1 MPTFSNPTEIARETF
16 RLLATRRVAP
26 TPENYKTVYHEVA
39 GSTDI
44 SATGFPGEALKTLT
58 QALPRETPSQL
69 RLARELEQSVKD
81 EKLATYVSSLA
92 GFIEERSA
100 IETLAWGGL
109 INDLLREW
117 DAPSVSMTPGKKRE
131 ALEHL
136 FSSTGSNAETL
147 FNRLQGLVR
156 SWSQGGHG
164 DTVELVDGEISP
176 LNDATTE
183 DENATATVPTTAHPA
198 ASRTSELLPQ
208 LRDLLAFALEHA
220 VAAQIAEAPELA
232 AKAKELAT
240 AARKATS
247 LKTLDELLAE
257 LKRFVFR
264 LELLADDRAE
274 LRNGLLH
281 LLNLVIENISELVID
296 DNWLHGQIAVVRDI
310 VSHPLSLRSIDDAER
325 RIKEVIYKQSQL
337 KHSLVEAKEAL
348 KTMLA
353 GFVDHLADFSES
365 TSGYHDKVEAC
376 AKKISAANDIS
387 ELADVIQEVMHE
399 TRIIQ
404 LNAQRSRDELQATRK
419 KVAETEKRI
428 DELQAELDNASK
440 LVRHDQLTGVLN
452 RRGLE
457 EAFEKETARARRRR
471 TPLCVALL
479 DIDNFKKL
487 NDSLGHEAG
496 DAALI
501 HLATV
506 IRETMRPQDTVAR
519 IGGEEFIILLP
530 DTELESGTKALQRL
544 QRELTK
550 KFFLHD
556 NQKLLITFSAGIT
569 LNLPDDTQATV
580 TKRADEGMYEAKQ
593 TGKNRVVTR

>member
-26 TPENYKTVYHEVA
+26 TPENYRTVYHEVA
-39 GSTDI
+39 GSKD
-44 SATGFPGEALKTLT
+44 SGPQEFPAEALKSLT
-58 QALPRETPSQL
+58 QTLPRETPAQL
-69 RLARELEQSVKD
+69 RLARELEQAVKD
-81 EKLATYVSSLA
+81 EQLGAYVNSLSA
-92 GFIEERSA
+92 FITERGT
-100 IETLAWGGL
+100 IETLGWGEL

-117 DAPSVSMTPGKKRE
+117 DTPSAVMTPGKKRE

-136 FSSTGSNAETL
+136 FSSAGSNAETL

-156 SWSQGGHG
+156 SWNQGGHG
-164 DTVELVDGEISP
+164 DMVALVEGEVPQPEGAPEI
-176 LNDATTE
+176 TE
-183 DENATATVPTTAHPA
+183 AEAAPA
-198 ASRTSELLPQ
+198 ASTAPTSRATELLPQ

-220 VAAQIAEAPELA
+220 VAAQIAEAPELSA
-232 AKAKELAT
+232 HAKELAA
-240 AARKATS
+240 AARKAST
-247 LKTLDELLAE
+247 LKSLDELLVE

-274 LRNGLLH
+274 LRQGLLH

-325 RIKEVIYKQSQL
+325 RIKEVVFKQGQL

-348 KTMLA
+348 KSMLA
-353 GFVDHLADFSES
+353 GFVDHLAEFSES
-365 TSGYHDKVEAC
+365 TSGYHDKIEAC
-376 AKKISAANDIS
+376 SHRIAAANDIT
-387 ELADVIQEVMHE
+387 ELADVVQEVMRE
-399 TRIIQ
+399 TRIVQ
-404 LNAQRSRDELQATRK
+404 LNAQRSRDELQSTRR
-419 KVAETEKRI
+419 KVEETEKRI
-428 DELQAELDNASK
+428 NELQEELDNASK

-457 EAFEKETARARRRR
+457 EAFEKESARALRRK
-471 TPLCVALL
+471 TPMCVGLL

-487 NDSLGHEAG
+487 NDSLGHDAG

-506 IRETMRPQDTVAR
+506 IRETMRPQDTCAR
-519 IGGEEFIILLP
+519 FGGEEFIILLP
-530 DTELESGTKALQRL
+530 DTPVEDAQKALVRL

-550 KFFLHD
+550 RFFLH
-556 NQKLLITFSAGIT
+556 NNEKQLITFSAGVT
-569 LNLPDDTQATV
+569 ALRPEDNQASIM
-580 TKRADEGMYEAKQ
+580 KRADEAMYSAKK
-593 TGKNRVVTR
+593 TGKNRVVTA